1 MKVDFRAIAY
11 QDIDDGVATIDIA
24 KKFGNGIFTLAI
36 NIEEHNLSKRI
47 WKDGE
52 VELTDDEV
60 KIVKKY
66 APQVFSS
73 YVLSTAIINAVEG

>member
-11 QDIDDGVATIDIA
+11 QDIDDEVATIDIA